1 MLADNVPVSFGK
13 IPVSMGRSRTGGDV
27 KDEQSIPG
35 DKEELLRVFR
45 QSLDRSM
52 DAVYW
57 MDADSRFVYVND
69 EACRSLGYTRDEFC
83 SMHLWDIDH
92 EFTQEMWLVSLEL
105 YRNQPEQVG
114 HRIERVHTRKDG
126 TRIDVEVTANHFRLG
141 AYEINIAYSRN
152 ISEKKRSE
160 AELRE
165 SEERFRA
172 IIESMPMGILLF
184 RQADDGCLHFEGG
197 NRAAEELSGESNQRL
212 LGETLERVVRGYL
225 PGSARGS
232 YLAHLKDVLDTGV
245 TWRAECVLRE
255 SAEPGSSYELL
266 VFKLAKGRL
275 AVVVSDISERKS
287 FERLQRFKTLI
298 LKTQQETSP
307 DAILIVGPGGKILSY
322 NRNFVELWKVPSA
335 LTVTDDE
342 TLLSH
347 MMTQIVDP
355 NAFIAKV
362 RYLYSSNIES
372 SCDVIP
378 LADGRVIE
386 RHSSPMLGDDGVYYG
401 RVWYFRN
408 ITDQKT
414 NEEAILKSEAEFR
427 GLFEATPT
435 GAIMLLD
442 RKFKRVSSRFRDITG
457 YSSDELIG
465 ESTRKVYPSDEVDK
479 YVEENLYR
487 TIRNGGLGRCET
499 TVRRKDGTNIDVII
513 YANPIDRNDPSKGV
527 AAILEDLTARKK
539 AENDREQLRAELLQS
554 QKMESIGRLAGGIA
568 HDFNNLLTAI
578 LGNTELALLET
589 RDDDPARQHLPVVV
603 QAAKSAAELTRQL
616 LAFSRRQIIEPKTV
630 NLNDIIRSMEKML
643 IRLMGENITVKTI
656 LQDDLCCVKVD
667 VPQMQQIL
675 VNLAVNARDAMPRGG
690 LLMIETA
697 NVVLEPAYCENHA
710 YSCVGRHAMLSVS
723 DSGEGIAPDN
733 MEHIFEPFY
742 TTKKEGKGTGLG
754 LATVY
759 GAVKQ
764 NNGTIYAYSEEGH
777 GANFKVYFP
786 RVSCDGQ
793 TSSEVKSDQEESFSG
808 TETILLVEDNDLV
821 LKFSFKAL
829 ERLGYTVLSATNGEE
844 ALETVGTYGGVIDL
858 LMTDVIL
865 PGMNGML
872 LSREIE
878 KIRPSIRV
886 LFNSGYAEDAIVA
899 QGVLN
904 EGLHFIGKPFSAL
917 ALARKVREV
926 LDTDR

>member
-1 MLADNVPVSFGK
+1 
-13 IPVSMGRSRTGGDV
+13 
-27 KDEQSIPG
+27 
-35 DKEELLRVFR
+35 
-45 QSLDRSM
+45 
-52 DAVYW
+52 
-57 MDADSRFVYVND
+57 
-69 EACRSLGYTRDEFC
+69 
-83 SMHLWDIDH
+83 MHLWDIDR
-92 EFTQEMWLVSLEL
+92 EFTREMWLRSLEL
-105 YRNQPEQVG
+105 YRNEPDQVG
-114 HRIERVHTRKDG
+114 QRIERVHTRKDG

-141 AYEINIAYSRN
+141 SYDINIAYSRN

-165 SEERFRA
+165 SEERFRT

-184 RQADDGCLHFEGG
+184 RQADDGCMYFEGG
-197 NRAAEELSGESNQRL
+197 NRTAEELRGEINQKLLGKTLEEVLRDHFPGNAGESDLAQFK
-212 LGETLERVVRGYL
+212 EVLE
-225 PGSARGS
+225 
-232 YLAHLKDVLDTGV
+232 TGV
-245 TWRAECVLRE
+245 TWRAERVLRE
-255 SAEPGSSYELL
+255 SAESGSAYEVT
-266 VFKLAKGRL
+266 VFRLEQGRL
-275 AVVVSDISERKS
+275 AVVISDISERKS
-287 FERLQRFKTLI
+287 FERLQRYKTLI

-322 NRNFVELWKVPSA
+322 NRNFLELWKIPST
-335 LTVTDDE
+335 LTATDDDE
-342 TLLSH
+342 TFLSH
-347 MMTQIVDP
+347 LLTQIADP
-355 NAFIAKV
+355 NAFITKV
-362 RYLYSSNIES
+362 RHLYSSSNES
-372 SCDVIP
+372 SYDVIP
-378 LADGRVIE
+378 LNDGRVIE

-401 RVWYFRN
+401 RVWYFRD
-408 ITDQKT
+408 ITAQKR
-414 NEEAILKSEAEFR
+414 NEEAILESEAEFR

-435 GAIMLLD
+435 GAVMLLD

-465 ESTRKVYPSDEVDK
+465 ESTRIVYPSDEVDK
-479 YVEENLYR
+479 YVEENLYH
-487 TIRNGGLGRCET
+487 TMRNGGLGRCET

-527 AAILEDLTARKK
+527 AATLEDLTARKK
-539 AENDREQLRAELLQS
+539 AESDRELLRAELLQS

-578 LGNTELALLET
+578 LGNTEIALLDM
-589 RDDDPARQHLPVVV
+589 RDDDPTKEYLPVVL
-603 QAAKSAAELTRQL
+603 QAARSAAELTKQL
-616 LAFSRRQIIEPKTV
+616 LSFSRRQIIDPKTV

-643 IRLMGENITVKTI
+643 IRLIGENIILKTI

-667 VPQMQQIL
+667 VSQMQQIL
-675 VNLAVNARDAMPRGG
+675 VNLAVNARDAMPYGG
-690 LLMIETA
+690 LLIIETA
-697 NVVLEPAYCENHA
+697 NVVLEQAYCEKHA
-710 YSCVGRHAMLSVS
+710 YSCIGSHAMLSVS
-723 DSGEGIAPDN
+723 DSGEGIAPDI
-733 MEHIFEPFY
+733 MDHIFEPFY

-764 NNGTIYAYSEEGH
+764 NNGSIYAYSEKGH

-786 RVSCDGQ
+786 RVSSDGQ
-793 TSSEVKSDQEESFSG
+793 VISEVKSNREESLSG

-821 LKFSFKAL
+821 LKFTLKAL
-829 ERLGYTVLSATNGEE
+829 ERQGYAVLSAVSGEE
-844 ALETVGTYGGVIDL
+844 ALEIVGTYSGVIDL

-865 PGMNGML
+865 PGMNGMR

-926 LDTDR
+926 LGTDR